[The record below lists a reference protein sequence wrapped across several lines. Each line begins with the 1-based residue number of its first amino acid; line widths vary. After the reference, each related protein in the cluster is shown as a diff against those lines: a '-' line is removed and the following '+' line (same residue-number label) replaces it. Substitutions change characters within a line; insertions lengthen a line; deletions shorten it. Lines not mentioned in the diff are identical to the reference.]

1 MKTPIFRLALA
12 SLLVAGSLSLAAQNP
27 ATTSS
32 TQTVTTA
39 TSEMDSS
46 ELREQFL
53 SVLQNYPPELGAV
66 LKYDPTLLSNHD
78 YLATYPAL
86 GRFLAE
92 HPQVAHS
99 PNFYLDRIV
108 VRGMQSPDP
117 IGLRM
122 VDRLLGDLVP
132 FAVFLVIS
140 GIVIWLIRTVIE
152 HRRWNRASQ
161 VQTDMVTKL
170 FDRFGSNEELL
181 AYLQSGAGTR
191 IFDAAALPM
200 PNRTPAALNRILWTV
215 QVGIVTTMV
224 GLGLQLVSMR
234 VPSEATIAISAMAI
248 ITLSIGLGF
257 IVSAVVSNLLSR
269 RFGILTPQPAQD

>member
-12 SLLVAGSLSLAAQNP
+12 SLLLTGSLSLAAQAP
-27 ATTSS
+27 VTTSS

-39 TSEMDSS
+39 TNEMDSA

-66 LKYDPTLLSNHD
+66 LKYDPSLLGNHD

-108 VRGMQSPDP
+108 VRGAQSPDP
-117 IGLRM
+117 AGVRM
-122 VDRLLGDLVP
+122 VDRLLNDLVP

-140 GIVIWLIRTVIE
+140 GIVIWLIRTVID
-152 HRRWNRASQ
+152 HRRWARASQ

-191 IFDAAALPM
+191 IFDATALPA
-200 PNRTPAALNRILWTV
+200 PNRTPAALSRILWTV
-215 QVGIVTTMV
+215 QVGIVTTML
-224 GLGLQLVSMR
+224 GLGLQLVSWR
-234 VPSEATIAISAMAI
+234 VPAEDSMPISAMAVI
-248 ITLSIGLGF
+248 ILSIGLGF
-257 IVSAVVSNLLSR
+257 IISAVVSNLLSR
-269 RFGILTPQPAQD
+269 RFGLWTPQPAQD

>member
-1 MKTPIFRLALA
+1 MKPPIFRLALA
-12 SLLVAGSLSLAAQNP
+12 SLLLTGSLSLAAQTP

-39 TSEMDSS
+39 TTEMDSS

-53 SVLQNYPPELGAV
+53 SVRQTYPPELGAV
-66 LKYDPTLLSNHD
+66 LKYDQTLLNNHD
-78 YLATYPAL
+78 YLATYPAIA
-86 GRFLAE
+86 RFVSE

-99 PNFYLDRIV
+99 PSFYLDRVV

-152 HRRWNRASQ
+152 HRRWSRASQ
-161 VQTDMVTKL
+161 VQTEMVTKL

-181 AYLQSGAGTR
+181 AYLKSGAGAR
-191 IFDAAALPM
+191 IFDAAA
-200 PNRTPAALNRILWTV
+200 
-215 QVGIVTTMV
+215 
-224 GLGLQLVSMR
+224 
-234 VPSEATIAISAMAI
+234 
-248 ITLSIGLGF
+248 
-257 IVSAVVSNLLSR
+257 
-269 RFGILTPQPAQD
+269 